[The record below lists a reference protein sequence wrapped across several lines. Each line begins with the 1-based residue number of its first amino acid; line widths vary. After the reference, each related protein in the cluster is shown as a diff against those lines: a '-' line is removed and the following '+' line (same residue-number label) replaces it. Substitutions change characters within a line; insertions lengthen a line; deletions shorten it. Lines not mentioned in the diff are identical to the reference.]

1 MGTYSKAAEAATK
14 AKVDAAILG
23 AVPAGGLSLTDEGY
37 LKALIKHVSGGK
49 VTVGGGARGLQFFI
63 VKGGAEGFLD
73 AAYKNIDA
81 SRVTVGGGMTTSG
94 AAGTEIVF
102 DDNDLIVAFDKGG
115 KLISAAV
122 LRRPLSIKHPSIWT
136 EFTANKVYNAWDGQ
150 SVSLYRNTNFS
161 IAYYGL
167 MVDDKLGYYRT
178 GKVRIDLH
186 KEEATNGCIFIRDPA
201 TPGLGEPVKLS
212 AFEPEFITKVQAAA
226 GAKARYNIGTMR
238 VFSI

>member
-1 MGTYSKAAEAATK
+1 MGTYSKAAEAGTK
-14 AKVDAAILG
+14 AKVDTAILG
-23 AVPAGGLSLTDEGY
+23 GVPPGGLSLADEGY

-49 VTVGGGARGLQFFI
+49 VIVGGARRLQFFI
-63 VKGGAEGFLD
+63 VKGGGEGFLD
-73 AAYKNIDA
+73 AAYAGIDA

-102 DDNDLIVAFDKGG
+102 DDNDLIVAFDKTG
-115 KLISAAV
+115 KLISAAL

-136 EFTANKVYNAWDGQ
+136 EHTANKVYNAWDGQ
-150 SVSLYRNTNFS
+150 SVSLYRNTNFD
-161 IAYYGL
+161 IKYFGL
-167 MVDDKLGYYRT
+167 MIDDKLGYYRT

-201 TPGLGEPVKLS
+201 TPGLGEPNKLNT
-212 AFEPEFITKVQAAA
+212 FEPEFIKKVQAAL
-226 GAKARYNIGTMR
+226 GAQRGYNIGTMR